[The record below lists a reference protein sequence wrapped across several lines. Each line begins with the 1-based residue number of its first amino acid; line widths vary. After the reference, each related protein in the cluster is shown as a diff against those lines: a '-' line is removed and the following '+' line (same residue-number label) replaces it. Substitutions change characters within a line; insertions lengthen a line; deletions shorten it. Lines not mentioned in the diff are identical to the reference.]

1 MCVLVAVC
9 VLERLCAL
17 PCPTACICVAGMST
31 AIVPGATQ
39 YQRELA
45 AANRISVAEAVYWD
59 QYTQVNR
66 YFATAFMVPG
76 VHDGHAGCWLFV
88 STAESTRILNEQV
101 EGFKRGHLPAIAH
114 WLYFDVWFFRGHSGG

>member
-9 VLERLCAL
+9 VLERLFAR
-17 PCPTACICVAGMST
+17 PCPAARICVAGM
-31 AIVPGATQ
+31 AIVPGPTP

-45 AANRISVAEAVYWD
+45 EANGISVPNAVYWD
-59 QYTQVNR
+59 EYTRRNK

-76 VHDGHAGCWLFV
+76 IHDGYAGCWLFV